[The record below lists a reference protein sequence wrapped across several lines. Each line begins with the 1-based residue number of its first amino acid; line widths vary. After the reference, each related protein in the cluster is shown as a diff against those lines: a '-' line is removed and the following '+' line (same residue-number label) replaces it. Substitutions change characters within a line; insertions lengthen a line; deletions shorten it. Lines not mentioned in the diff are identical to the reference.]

1 MVLSTKHCE
10 GKMSVG
16 QIAFDA
22 KARSQPPVALSVRTI
37 FTGRAKET
45 SQTFVNIGFKSF
57 PDF

>member
-1 MVLSTKHCE
+1 
-10 GKMSVG
+10 MSVG
-16 QIAFDA
+16 QMAFDA